1 MSIKIM
7 IVDDHES
14 ARLGVRYLI
23 EKTNV
28 DMTIV
33 GEANNGYLA
42 LEMVADLRPDIVIM
56 DVSMPELNGIETT
69 RKIMRDYPQSKVIA
83 LSIYKRTSMVVEM
96 LKAGTSG
103 YILKENISED
113 LVTAIKAALSDKI
126 YLSPEINGII
136 VADYVGGNLPRTTE
150 SISPNLTP
158 REREILQRLAEGHH
172 VKGIA
177 QSLGL
182 SPKTIESIRS
192 KIAKKLKT
200 SNLAEMTKYAIREGL
215 TTIN

>member
-1 MSIKIM
+1 MSIKIL
-7 IVDDHES
+7 IADDHES

-23 EKTNV
+23 EKTNM

-33 GEANNGYLA
+33 GEANNGHLA

-69 RKIMRDYPQSKVIA
+69 RKIKQEHPQIKVIA

-103 YILKENISED
+103 YILKESISDD
-113 LVTAIKAALSDKI
+113 LVIAIKAALSDQI

-136 VADYVGGNLPRTTE
+136 AADYVGGNLPRTTE
-150 SISPNLTP
+150 STSQNLSP
-158 REREILQRLAEGHH
+158 REREILQLLAEGHH
-172 VKGIA
+172 VKEIA

-192 KIAKKLKT
+192 KIAKKLQT
-200 SNLAEMTKYAIREGL
+200 SNLAEMTKYALREGL
-215 TTIN
+215 TTID